1 LSAPFCSTFWGGFTF
16 LLRSSAGLY
25 ALALIKEDGTPCN
38 VCHVDP
44 HEQLKSNA
52 KKNSFAAAYRC
63 AKTCIVIPSS
73 IFVVFLQAVSICTN
87 NEQLNE

>member
-1 LSAPFCSTFWGGFTF
+1 LSAPFYSTFWGGFTF

-25 ALALIKEDGTPCN
+25 ALALIKEDATPCN
-38 VCHVDP
+38 VCRVDP

-52 KKNSFAAAYRC
+52 KKNSFAAYQVC
-63 AKTCIVIPSS
+63 KNLHCNTQFYLCGL
-73 IFVVFLQAVSICTN
+73 LQAVSICTN